1 MVTSS
6 HPRLDNLLAALTLNL
21 GEEATA
27 ALEEVTGLTGSATAA
42 LLALEEFLG
51 DAHVARLADVLG
63 LTHSGAVRL
72 VTQLEHARL
81 AVRRTGADRR
91 RVEVRLTPSGQQQA
105 KAARTARNRVL
116 RQATSGLT
124 DVEAAVLEELLGKLV
139 AARIEE
145 RVERRRAGHSG
156 PWWCRTCDFAAC
168 GRPEGRCPA
177 HVTATRES
185 AASALA
191 ANREP
196 DSGAGTAH
204 SRRTP

>member
-1 MVTSS
+1 MAASS

-27 ALEEVTGLTGSATAA
+27 ALEETTGLTGSATAA

-51 DAHVARLADVLG
+51 GAHVARLAEVLG

-72 VTQLEHARL
+72 VTQLEHTGL

-91 RVEVRLTPSGQQQA
+91 RVEVRLTPSGQQRA
-105 KAARTARNRVL
+105 RAARAARNRVL

-124 DVEAAVLEELLGKLV
+124 GAEATALEDLLAKLV
-139 AARIEE
+139 AARVEE
-145 RVERRRAGHSG
+145 RVERRRTGLSG

-177 HVTATRES
+177 RVTAARES
-185 AASALA
+185 ASSALA
-191 ANREP
+191 PMREP
-196 DSGAGTAH
+196 DGGAGTARP
-204 SRRTP
+204 RRAR